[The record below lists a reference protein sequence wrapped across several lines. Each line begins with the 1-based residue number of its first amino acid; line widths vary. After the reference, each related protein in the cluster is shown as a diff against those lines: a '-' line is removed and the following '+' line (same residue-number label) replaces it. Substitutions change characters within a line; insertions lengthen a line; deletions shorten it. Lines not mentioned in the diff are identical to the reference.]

1 MKIKLLL
8 IGKTAENTV
17 ETIITDYAKRVNHY
31 LKFEID
37 AIAVS
42 HHKNDS
48 PDKIKQKEASLILK
62 KVEAGDWI
70 VLLDDKGKMLS
81 SEEFAK
87 QIAQWMLQSKKQIV
101 FIVGGAYGFSDEIYA
116 IAHQKISLSK
126 MTFSHQIIRI
136 VFMEQLYR
144 AFTIIHNE
152 PYHHA

>member
-17 ETIITDYAKRVNHY
+17 EAIIADYTKRVNHY
-31 LKFEID
+31 LKFDID
-37 AIAVS
+37 TIAVN

-48 PDKIKQKEASLILK
+48 AEKIKQKEASLILK
-62 KVEAGDWI
+62 KVETGDWI

-81 SEEFAK
+81 SEEFAT

-101 FIVGGAYGFSDEIYA
+101 FIVGGAYGFSEEIYA